1 MIMTK
6 RKKTGYI
13 DPEFGVKSEPTQTQN
28 LVSEA
33 VELMQYRVD
42 QMKKLTDED
51 IRKARL
57 LQLKFKMERCLEDV
71 SYESNSRFSEFLEGY
86 VDALFDKRSDF
97 ATEFGISAVVLSQY
111 INNHREPNIEFVSK
125 LTTHT
130 LNSFKSVADFPKTLW
145 FEVYYKDKLR
155 EAVFQFNES
164 NG

>member
-1 MIMTK
+1 MTK

-13 DPEFGVKSEPTQTQN
+13 DPEFGVKSELTQTQN

-33 VELMQYRVD
+33 VELMQYRID
-42 QMKKLTDED
+42 QLKKLSDED
-51 IRKARL
+51 VRKARL
-57 LQLKFKMERCLEDV
+57 LQLRFKMERYLEDV
-71 SYESNSRFSEFLEGY
+71 SYESNARFSELLEGY

-97 ATEFGISAVVLSQY
+97 ATEFGISAVMLSQY
-111 INNHREPNIEFVSK
+111 INKHREPNIEFVSK

-130 LNSFKSVADFPKTLW
+130 LNSFKSFADFPKTLW

>member
-1 MIMTK
+1 MTK
-6 RKKTGYI
+6 RKKNGYI
-13 DPEFGVKSEPTQTQN
+13 NPEFGVKSEPTKPQN

-42 QMKKLTDED
+42 QLKKLTDED
-51 IRKARL
+51 VRKARL
-57 LQLKFKMERCLEDV
+57 LQLKFKMERYLEDN

-86 VDALFDKRSDF
+86 VDALFEKRSDF

-125 LTTHT
+125 LTSYSI
-130 LNSFKSVADFPKTLW
+130 NSFKSVGDYPKTLW